1 MFSAIAFALLIEGLQ
16 GIRSMSSATT
26 PVSIE
31 KSLCLSNK
39 HARFT
44 SASLHVACGGGLPK
58 SRPSV
63 LQAFSEGFHH
73 IKMQVFA

>member
-1 MFSAIAFALLIEGLQ
+1 M
-16 GIRSMSSATT
+16 

-31 KSLCLSNK
+31 KSPLLMK

-44 SASLHVACGGGLPK
+44 SASLRVACAGGLLK

-63 LQAFSEGFHH
+63 LQAFSKGIHLTE
-73 IKMQVFA
+73 MQGPT